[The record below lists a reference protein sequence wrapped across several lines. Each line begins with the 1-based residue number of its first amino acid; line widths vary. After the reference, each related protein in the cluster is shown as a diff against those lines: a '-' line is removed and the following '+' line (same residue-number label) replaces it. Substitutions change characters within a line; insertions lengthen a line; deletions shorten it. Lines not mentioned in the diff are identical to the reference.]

1 MSAVLTLLKLSNLL
15 DSKHPLDAFVSNLR
29 VTAINLRGGRPAWS
43 TAVGLGPIPYRFAGS
58 NPAPRISFSPQVRAS
73 NHRCVHQQAHRR
85 LDCYL
90 RGWPRESGDLMTNDT
105 TDKQDDEEEDWM
117 DYANAGFGET
127 DYSLWDEQPAEE
139 QKEEKEPDFD
149 LNSSP
154 NQLGTHME
162 EIPRAPSPAGH
173 KHLVRI
179 GTCDPC
185 LGRLG
190 GKKRF
195 EQTITESGVELRA
208 NVVRRDSHLEA
219 ARSEIPLCPFCE
231 NLYEEANLLADIIH
245 DAIQPYQ
252 ATRLQLGA
260 RIPKDQ
266 IDGEEEIRKR
276 FGAGGSD
283 ALKSGLVTEIA
294 RNLNDRMEG
303 KKLVN
308 DKPQILALIDVLTL
322 TVELDIR
329 AHYLYGRYKKL
340 ERGIPQTRWPC
351 RACKGRGCEK
361 CDKTGLQYKK
371 SVQDLI
377 GNPLLRQFEA
387 KEHAFHGMG
396 REDIDV
402 RCMGQGRPFVIE
414 MKEPK
419 IRTVDLQAAQKSIN
433 DAAEGSVIITSLRDS
448 NRSEVVRVKDTPAE
462 KSYTIRFRVVPLSE
476 AEHAVLTAPVDL
488 THVDVQD
495 RGGKGRKNQKRRNR
509 RGDRKNDHKK
519 PLPAV
524 IEVVEGPSEEE
535 LKALKKAE
543 LVEKAEALGLTK
555 SGTKGDLIERIM
567 SAGPPPAVNFELP
580 TREFIEETINK
591 LAGVKLAQR
600 TPERV
605 AHRRADL
612 IRRRTV
618 FETSEPLIEVMDD
631 GVMEV
636 EFTLRCESGT
646 YVKETIH
653 GDAGRTQP
661 SLSSLIKAKCDVLWL
676 DVGDIHAD

>member
-1 MSAVLTLLKLSNLL
+1 MNRRGAGPFAVFGVGPENAVILMS
-15 DSKHPLDAFVSNLR
+15 
-29 VTAINLRGGRPAWS
+29 
-43 TAVGLGPIPYRFAGS
+43 
-58 NPAPRISFSPQVRAS
+58 
-73 NHRCVHQQAHRR
+73 
-85 LDCYL
+85 
-90 RGWPRESGDLMTNDT
+90 NDT
-105 TDKQDDEEEDWM
+105 PDKPDEDEDWM
-117 DYANAGFGET
+117 KYANAGFGET
-127 DYSLWDEQPAEE
+127 DYSLWDDQPAE
-139 QKEEKEPDFD
+139 QEEEAEEPDFD
-149 LNSSP
+149 LNSTP

-179 GTCDPC
+179 GTCDHC

-190 GKKRF
+190 GKKRY
-195 EQTITESGVELRA
+195 EQTIAESGAEIRA
-208 NVVRRDSHLEA
+208 SVVQRDSHLEN
-219 ARSEIPLCPFCE
+219 ARTEIPLCPFCE
-231 NLYEEANLLADIIH
+231 NLYEEADLLADIIH
-245 DAIQPYQ
+245 DAIQPYE

-266 IDGEEEIRKR
+266 IAAEEELRKR
-276 FGAGGSD
+276 LGAGGSD

-294 RNLNDRMEG
+294 RNLNARLDG

-329 AHYLYGRYKKL
+329 AHYLYGRYQKL

-361 CDKTGLQYKK
+361 CEGTGLQYKK

-377 GNPLLRQFEA
+377 GNPLLGLFEA

-402 RCMGQGRPFVIE
+402 RCLGQGRPFVIE

-419 IRTVDLQAAQKSIN
+419 IRTVDLDAAMNSIN
-433 DAAEGSVIITSLRDS
+433 ELAEGSIKITGLRSS

-462 KSYTIRFRVVPLSE
+462 KSYTIRFRVMPLSE

-495 RGGKGRKNQKRRNR
+495 RGGKGRKNPKRRNR

-543 LVEKAEALGLTK
+543 LVEKAEALGLSK

-567 SAGPPPAVNFELP
+567 NAGPPAPVMFDLP
-580 TREFIEETINK
+580 EADFIKETIDK
-591 LAGVKLAQR
+591 LAGVKLFQR

-612 IRRRTV
+612 IRKRTV
-618 FETSEPLIEVMDD
+618 FETSKPIIETMPD
-631 GVMEV
+631 GVLEV

-646 YVKETIH
+646 YVKETVH
-653 GDAGRTQP
+653 GDGGRTQP
-661 SLSSLIKAKCDVLWL
+661 SLSSLIKAKCDVMWL

>member
-1 MSAVLTLLKLSNLL
+1 MNRRGAGPFAVFGVGPENAVILMS
-15 DSKHPLDAFVSNLR
+15 
-29 VTAINLRGGRPAWS
+29 
-43 TAVGLGPIPYRFAGS
+43 
-58 NPAPRISFSPQVRAS
+58 
-73 NHRCVHQQAHRR
+73 
-85 LDCYL
+85 
-90 RGWPRESGDLMTNDT
+90 NDT
-105 TDKQDDEEEDWM
+105 PDKPDEDEDWM
-117 DYANAGFGET
+117 KYANAGFGET
-127 DYSLWDEQPAEE
+127 DYSLWDDQPAE
-139 QKEEKEPDFD
+139 QEEEAEEPDFD
-149 LNSSP
+149 LNSTP

-162 EIPRAPSPAGH
+162 EITRETTPAGH

-179 GTCDPC
+179 GTCDHC

-190 GKKRF
+190 GKKRY
-195 EQTITESGVELRA
+195 EQTIAESGAEIRA
-208 NVVRRDSHLEA
+208 SVVQRDSHLEN
-219 ARSEIPLCPFCE
+219 ARTEIPLCPFCE
-231 NLYEEANLLADIIH
+231 NLYEEADLLADIIH
-245 DAIQPYQ
+245 DAIQPYE

-266 IDGEEEIRKR
+266 IAAEEELRKR
-276 FGAGGSD
+276 LGAGGSD

-294 RNLNDRMEG
+294 RNLNDRLNG

-329 AHYLYGRYKKL
+329 AHYLYGRYQKL

-361 CDKTGLQYKK
+361 CEGTGLQYKK

-377 GNPLLRQFEA
+377 GNPLLGLFEA

-402 RCMGQGRPFVIE
+402 RCLGQGRPFVIE

-419 IRTVDLQAAQKSIN
+419 IRTVDLDAAMKSIN
-433 DAAEGSVIITSLRDS
+433 ELAEGSIKITGLRSS

-462 KSYTIRFRVVPLSE
+462 KSYTIRFRVMPLSE

-495 RGGKGRKNQKRRNR
+495 RGGKGRKNPKRRNR

-543 LVEKAEALGLTK
+543 LVEKAEALGLSK

-567 SAGPPPAVNFELP
+567 NAGPPAPVMFDLP
-580 TREFIEETINK
+580 EADFIKETIDK
-591 LAGVKLAQR
+591 LAGVKLFQR

-612 IRRRTV
+612 IRKRTV
-618 FETSEPLIEVMDD
+618 FETSKPIIETMPD
-631 GVMEV
+631 GVLEV

-646 YVKETIH
+646 YVKETVH
-653 GDAGRTQP
+653 GDGGRTQP
-661 SLSSLIKAKCDVLWL
+661 SLSSLIKAKCDVMWL

>member
-1 MSAVLTLLKLSNLL
+1 MNRRGAGPFAVFGVGPENAVILMS
-15 DSKHPLDAFVSNLR
+15 
-29 VTAINLRGGRPAWS
+29 
-43 TAVGLGPIPYRFAGS
+43 
-58 NPAPRISFSPQVRAS
+58 
-73 NHRCVHQQAHRR
+73 
-85 LDCYL
+85 
-90 RGWPRESGDLMTNDT
+90 NDT
-105 TDKQDDEEEDWM
+105 PDKPDEDEDWM
-117 DYANAGFGET
+117 KYANAGFGET
-127 DYSLWDEQPAEE
+127 DYSLWDDQPAE
-139 QKEEKEPDFD
+139 QEEEAEEPDFD
-149 LNSSP
+149 LNSTP

-179 GTCDPC
+179 GTCDHC

-190 GKKRF
+190 GKKRY
-195 EQTITESGVELRA
+195 EQTIAESGAEIRA
-208 NVVRRDSHLEA
+208 SVVQRDSHLEN
-219 ARSEIPLCPFCE
+219 ARTEIPLCPFCE
-231 NLYEEANLLADIIH
+231 NLYEEADLLADIIH
-245 DAIQPYQ
+245 DAIQPYE

-266 IDGEEEIRKR
+266 IAAEEELRKR
-276 FGAGGSD
+276 LGAGGSD

-294 RNLNDRMEG
+294 RNLNDRLNG

-329 AHYLYGRYKKL
+329 AHYLYGRYQKL

-361 CDKTGLQYKK
+361 CEGTGLQYKK

-377 GNPLLRQFEA
+377 GNPLLGLFEA

-402 RCMGQGRPFVIE
+402 RCLGQGRPFVIE

-419 IRTVDLQAAQKSIN
+419 IRTVDLDAAMNSIN
-433 DAAEGSVIITSLRDS
+433 ELAEGSIKITGLRSS

-462 KSYTIRFRVVPLSE
+462 KSYTIRFRVMPLSE

-495 RGGKGRKNQKRRNR
+495 RGGKGRKNPKRRNR

-543 LVEKAEALGLTK
+543 LVEKAEALGLVK

-567 SAGPPPAVNFELP
+567 NAGPPAPVMFDLP
-580 TREFIEETINK
+580 EADFIKETIDK
-591 LAGVKLAQR
+591 LAGVKLFQR

-612 IRRRTV
+612 IRKRTV
-618 FETSEPLIEVMDD
+618 FETSKPIIETMPD
-631 GVMEV
+631 GVLEV

-646 YVKETIH
+646 YVKETVH
-653 GDAGRTQP
+653 GDGGRTQP
-661 SLSSLIKAKCDVLWL
+661 SLSSLIKAKCDVMWL

>member
-1 MSAVLTLLKLSNLL
+1 MNRRGAGWFAVFGVGPENAVILMS
-15 DSKHPLDAFVSNLR
+15 
-29 VTAINLRGGRPAWS
+29 
-43 TAVGLGPIPYRFAGS
+43 
-58 NPAPRISFSPQVRAS
+58 
-73 NHRCVHQQAHRR
+73 
-85 LDCYL
+85 
-90 RGWPRESGDLMTNDT
+90 NDT
-105 TDKQDDEEEDWM
+105 PDKPDEDEDWM
-117 DYANAGFGET
+117 KYANAGFGET
-127 DYSLWDEQPAEE
+127 DYSLWDDQPAEQNEDE
-139 QKEEKEPDFD
+139 QEPDFD
-149 LNSSP
+149 LNSTP

-179 GTCDPC
+179 GTCDHC

-190 GKKRF
+190 GKKRY
-195 EQTITESGVELRA
+195 EQTIAESGAEIRTG
-208 NVVRRDSHLEA
+208 VVRRDSHLEN
-219 ARSEIPLCPFCE
+219 ARREIPLCPFCG
-231 NLYEEANLLADIIH
+231 NLYEEADLLADIIY
-245 DAIQPYQ
+245 DAIQPYE

-266 IDGEEEIRKR
+266 IAAEEELRKR
-276 FGAGGSD
+276 LGAGGSD

-294 RNLNDRMEG
+294 RNLNDRLDG

-329 AHYLYGRYKKL
+329 AHYLYGRYQKL

-361 CDKTGLQYKK
+361 CDGTGLQYKK

-377 GNPLLRQFEA
+377 GNPLLGLFEA

-419 IRTVDLQAAQKSIN
+419 TRTVDLDAAMNSIN
-433 DAAEGSVIITSLRDS
+433 ELAEGSINITGLRSS

-462 KSYTIRFRVVPLSE
+462 KSYTIRFRVMPLSE

-495 RGGKGRKNQKRRNR
+495 RGGKGRKNPKRRNR

-535 LKALKKAE
+535 LKAFKKAE
-543 LVEKAEALGLTK
+543 LVEKAESLGLAK
-555 SGTKGDLIERIM
+555 SGTKGELIERIM
-567 SAGPPPAVNFELP
+567 SAGPPAPVMFDLP
-580 TREFIEETINK
+580 EAEFIKETIDK
-591 LAGVKLAQR
+591 LAGVKLFQR

-612 IRRRTV
+612 IRKRTV
-618 FETSEPLIEVMDD
+618 FETSKPTIETMPD
-631 GVMEV
+631 GVLEV

-646 YVKETIH
+646 YVKETVH
-653 GDAGRTQP
+653 GDGGRTQP
-661 SLSSLIKAKCDVLWL
+661 SLSSLIKAKCDVMWL

>member
-1 MSAVLTLLKLSNLL
+1 MNRRGAGPFAVFGVGPENAVILMS
-15 DSKHPLDAFVSNLR
+15 
-29 VTAINLRGGRPAWS
+29 
-43 TAVGLGPIPYRFAGS
+43 
-58 NPAPRISFSPQVRAS
+58 
-73 NHRCVHQQAHRR
+73 
-85 LDCYL
+85 
-90 RGWPRESGDLMTNDT
+90 NDT
-105 TDKQDDEEEDWM
+105 PDKPDEDEDWM
-117 DYANAGFGET
+117 KYANAGFGET
-127 DYSLWDEQPAEE
+127 DYSLWDDQPAEQNEVE
-139 QKEEKEPDFD
+139 QEPDFD
-149 LNSSP
+149 LNSTP

-179 GTCDPC
+179 GTCDHC

-190 GKKRF
+190 GKKRY
-195 EQTITESGVELRA
+195 EQTIAESGAEIRA
-208 NVVRRDSHLEA
+208 GVVRRDSHLEN
-219 ARSEIPLCPFCE
+219 ARTEIPLCPFCE
-231 NLYEEANLLADIIH
+231 NLYEEADLLADIIY
-245 DAIQPYQ
+245 DAIQPYE

-266 IDGEEEIRKR
+266 IAAEEELRKR
-276 FGAGGSD
+276 LGAGGSD

-294 RNLNDRMEG
+294 RNLNDRLDG

-329 AHYLYGRYKKL
+329 AHYLYGRYQKL

-361 CDKTGLQYKK
+361 CDGTGLQYKK

-377 GNPLLRQFEA
+377 GNPLLGLFEA

-419 IRTVDLQAAQKSIN
+419 TRTVDLDAAMNSIN
-433 DAAEGSVIITSLRDS
+433 ELAEGSINITGLRSS

-462 KSYTIRFRVVPLSE
+462 KSYTIRFRVMPLSE
-476 AEHAVLTAPVDL
+476 AEHAVLTVPVDL

-495 RGGKGRKNQKRRNR
+495 RGGKGRKNPKRRNR

-543 LVEKAEALGLTK
+543 LVEKAEALGLAK
-555 SGTKGDLIERIM
+555 SGTKGELIERIM
-567 SAGPPPAVNFELP
+567 SAGPPAPVMFDLP
-580 TREFIEETINK
+580 EAEFIKETIDK
-591 LAGVKLAQR
+591 LAGVKLFQR

-612 IRRRTV
+612 IRKRTV
-618 FETSEPLIEVMDD
+618 FETSKPIIETMAD
-631 GVMEV
+631 GVLEV

-646 YVKETIH
+646 YVKETVH
-653 GDAGRTQP
+653 GDGGRTQP
-661 SLSSLIKAKCDVLWL
+661 SLSSLIKAKCDVMWL

>member
-1 MSAVLTLLKLSNLL
+1 MNRRGAGPFAVFGVGPENAVILMS
-15 DSKHPLDAFVSNLR
+15 
-29 VTAINLRGGRPAWS
+29 
-43 TAVGLGPIPYRFAGS
+43 
-58 NPAPRISFSPQVRAS
+58 
-73 NHRCVHQQAHRR
+73 
-85 LDCYL
+85 
-90 RGWPRESGDLMTNDT
+90 NDT
-105 TDKQDDEEEDWM
+105 PDKPDEDEDWM
-117 DYANAGFGET
+117 KYANAGFGET
-127 DYSLWDEQPAEE
+127 DYSLWDDQPAEQDE
-139 QKEEKEPDFD
+139 AEEEPDFD
-149 LNSSP
+149 LNSTP

-179 GTCDPC
+179 GTCDHC

-190 GKKRF
+190 GKKRY
-195 EQTITESGVELRA
+195 EQTIAESGAEIRA
-208 NVVRRDSHLEA
+208 SVVQRDSHLEN
-219 ARSEIPLCPFCE
+219 ARTEIPLCPFCE
-231 NLYEEANLLADIIH
+231 NLYEEADLLADIIH
-245 DAIQPYQ
+245 DAIQPYE

-266 IDGEEEIRKR
+266 IAAEEELRKR
-276 FGAGGSD
+276 LGAGGSD

-294 RNLNDRMEG
+294 RNLNDRLNG

-329 AHYLYGRYKKL
+329 AHYLYGRYQKL

-361 CDKTGLQYKK
+361 CEGTGLQYKK

-377 GNPLLRQFEA
+377 GNPLLGLFEA

-402 RCMGQGRPFVIE
+402 RCLGQGRPFVIE

-419 IRTVDLQAAQKSIN
+419 IRTVDLDAAMKSIN
-433 DAAEGSVIITSLRDS
+433 ELAEGSIKITGLRSS

-462 KSYTIRFRVVPLSE
+462 KSYTIRFRVMPLSE

-495 RGGKGRKNQKRRNR
+495 RGGKGRKNPKRRNR

-543 LVEKAEALGLTK
+543 LVEKAEALGLSK

-567 SAGPPPAVNFELP
+567 NAGPPAPVMFDLP
-580 TREFIEETINK
+580 EADFIKETIDK
-591 LAGVKLAQR
+591 LAGVKLFQR

-612 IRRRTV
+612 IRKRTV
-618 FETSEPLIEVMDD
+618 FETSKPIIETMPD
-631 GVMEV
+631 GVLEV

-646 YVKETIH
+646 YVKETVH
-653 GDAGRTQP
+653 GDGGRTQP
-661 SLSSLIKAKCDVLWL
+661 SLSSLIKAKCDVMWL

>member
-1 MSAVLTLLKLSNLL
+1 MNRRGAGWFAVFGVGPENAVILMS
-15 DSKHPLDAFVSNLR
+15 
-29 VTAINLRGGRPAWS
+29 
-43 TAVGLGPIPYRFAGS
+43 
-58 NPAPRISFSPQVRAS
+58 
-73 NHRCVHQQAHRR
+73 
-85 LDCYL
+85 
-90 RGWPRESGDLMTNDT
+90 NDT
-105 TDKQDDEEEDWM
+105 PDKPDEDEDWM
-117 DYANAGFGET
+117 KYANAGFGET
-127 DYSLWDEQPAEE
+127 DYSLWDDQPAEQNEDE
-139 QKEEKEPDFD
+139 QEPDFD
-149 LNSSP
+149 LNSTP

-179 GTCDPC
+179 GTCDHR

-190 GKKRF
+190 GKKRY
-195 EQTITESGVELRA
+195 EQTIAESGAEIRTG
-208 NVVRRDSHLEA
+208 VVRRDSHLEN
-219 ARSEIPLCPFCE
+219 ARREIPLCPFCE
-231 NLYEEANLLADIIH
+231 NLYEEADLLADIIY
-245 DAIQPYQ
+245 DAIQPYE

-266 IDGEEEIRKR
+266 IAAEEELRKR
-276 FGAGGSD
+276 LGAGGSD

-294 RNLNDRMEG
+294 RNLNDRLDG

-329 AHYLYGRYKKL
+329 AHYLYGRYQKL

-361 CDKTGLQYKK
+361 CDGTGLQYKK

-377 GNPLLRQFEA
+377 GNPLLGLFEA

-419 IRTVDLQAAQKSIN
+419 TRTVDLDAAMNSIN
-433 DAAEGSVIITSLRDS
+433 ELAEGSINITGLRSS

-462 KSYTIRFRVVPLSE
+462 KSYTIRFRVMPLSE

-495 RGGKGRKNQKRRNR
+495 RGGKGRKNPKRRNR

-535 LKALKKAE
+535 LKAFKKAE
-543 LVEKAEALGLTK
+543 LVEKAESLGLAK
-555 SGTKGDLIERIM
+555 SGTKGELIERIM
-567 SAGPPPAVNFELP
+567 SAGPPAPVMFDLP
-580 TREFIEETINK
+580 EAEFIKETIDK
-591 LAGVKLAQR
+591 LAGVKLFQR

-612 IRRRTV
+612 IRTRTV
-618 FETSEPLIEVMDD
+618 FETSKPTIETMPD
-631 GVMEV
+631 GVLEV

-646 YVKETIH
+646 YVKETVH
-653 GDAGRTQP
+653 GDGGRTQP
-661 SLSSLIKAKCDVLWL
+661 SLSSLIKAKCDVMWL